1 MQSKRP
7 TRSLQLEDA
16 MHREDQFIPQLIVR
30 GGTAAL
36 EFYKKAFGAEEV
48 DRMMTPD
55 GTKLIHGELLLDG
68 HKFFVSDEFDASEG
82 GSCKSPH
89 TLGGTGVR
97 ITILVDDAK
106 QTVERAAAE
115 GARVI
120 RPVEEMFWGARYGQ
134 IVDPFGHEWGIN
146 QQVKQ
151 QSPQETQAAA
161 DQFFAKR
168 K

>member
-1 MQSKRP
+1 
-7 TRSLQLEDA
+7 
-16 MHREDQFIPQLIVR
+16 MHREDQFIPQLIVH

-55 GTKLIHGELLLDG
+55 GAKLIHGELLLDG
-68 HKFFVSDEFDASEG
+68 HKFFVSDEFSAGEG

-89 TLGGTGVR
+89 TLGGTAVR
-97 ITILVDDAK
+97 ITIQVDDAK
-106 QTVERAAAE
+106 QTVERAAAA
-115 GARVI
+115 GARVT
-120 RPVEEMFWGARYGQ
+120 RPVQEMFWGARYAQ

-146 QQVKQ
+146 QQMKEQ
-151 QSPQETQAAA
+151 TPQETQAAA
-161 DQFFAKR
+161 NEFFSKR

>member
-1 MQSKRP
+1 
-7 TRSLQLEDA
+7 

-30 GGTAAL
+30 GGVAAL
-36 EFYKKAFGAEEV
+36 DFYKKAFGAEET

-97 ITILVDDAK
+97 ITIQVDDAK

-120 RPVEEMFWGARYGQ
+120 RPAEEMFWGARYGQ

-151 QSPQETQAAA
+151 QTPQETQAAA
-161 DQFFAKR
+161 EEFFSKR

>member
-1 MQSKRP
+1 
-7 TRSLQLEDA
+7 

-55 GTKLIHGELLLDG
+55 GTKLTHGELLLDG
-68 HKFFVSDEFDASEG
+68 HKFFVSDEFSASEG

-97 ITILVDDAK
+97 ITIQVDDAK
-106 QTVERAAAE
+106 QTVDRAAAA
-115 GARVI
+115 GARI
-120 RPVEEMFWGARYGQ
+120 TRPVEEMFWGARYA
-134 IVDPFGHEWGIN
+134 IVEDPDGNSIGLM
-146 QQVKQ
+146 
-151 QSPQETQAAA
+151 SPVDKA
-161 DQFFAKR
+161 R
-168 K
+168 KFWPPRTPPSLDG

>member
-1 MQSKRP
+1 
-7 TRSLQLEDA
+7 

-30 GGTAAL
+30 GGPAAL
-36 EFYKKAFGAEEV
+36 EFYEKVFGAEGV

-55 GTKLIHGELLLDG
+55 GARLIHGELLLDG
-68 HKFFVSDEFDASEG
+68 HKFFVSDEFSASEG

-106 QTVERAAAE
+106 QTVDRAAAE

-120 RPVEEMFWGARYGQ
+120 RPVQEMFWGARYAQ

-161 DQFFAKR
+161 KEFFAKR

>member
-1 MQSKRP
+1 
-7 TRSLQLEDA
+7 

-55 GTKLIHGELLLDG
+55 GTKLINAEDPE
-68 HKFFVSDEFDASEG
+68 KFTPSAGKITAFN
-82 GSCKSPH
+82 PP
-89 TLGGTGVR
+89 GGTGVR
-97 ITILVDDAK
+97 ITIQVDDAK
-106 QTVERAAAE
+106 QTVERAAAA
-115 GARVI
+115 GARI
-120 RPVEEMFWGARYGQ
+120 TRPVEEMFWGARYGQ

-146 QQVKQ
+146 QQMKE

-161 DQFFAKR
+161 KEFFAKR